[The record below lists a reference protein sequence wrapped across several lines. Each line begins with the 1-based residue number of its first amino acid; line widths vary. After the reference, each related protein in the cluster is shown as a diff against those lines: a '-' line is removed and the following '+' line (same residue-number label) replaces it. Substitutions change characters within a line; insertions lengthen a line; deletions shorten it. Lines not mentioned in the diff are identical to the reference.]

1 MPQST
6 ITAKNQTTVPR
17 EIRER
22 LGLRPKD
29 VLCWEVT
36 DEGVRV
42 TPGSRAFLQRRGS
55 IKTGPGSAVEDVRR
69 ARRRI
74 GLETE

>member
-6 ITAKNQTTVPR
+6 VTTKNQTTVPK
-17 EIRER
+17 EIREH

-42 TPGSRAFLQRRGS
+42 TPSSRAFLQRQGS

-69 ARRRI
+69 ARRMI
-74 GLETE
+74 GREPA